1 MALELAPVPYP
12 PIIPAATPRADKAIG
27 ELQCEQVVL
36 AGPLIWECL
45 EEGRQSRYRSS
56 LIHLSTS
63 LSASTLIK
71 ADYPKQH
78 VSICAHY
85 DSSTHSK
92 EIFSLVV
99 KGMSN
104 SEIAA
109 ALCITESTVK
119 FHVGNIFKKVGHV
132 KRSELV
138 ADFKLRDI

>member
-85 DSSTHSK
+85 DSSTHSNIRFFDLSGFDHR
-92 EIFSLVV
+92 EVDRYL
-99 KGMSN
+99 
-104 SEIAA
+104 
-109 ALCITESTVK
+109 TVQAPR
-119 FHVGNIFKKVGHV
+119 I
-132 KRSELV
+132 
-138 ADFKLRDI
+138 

>member
-71 ADYPKQH
+71 VIYPKQQ
-78 VSICAHY
+78 C
-85 DSSTHSK
+85 
-92 EIFSLVV
+92 
-99 KGMSN
+99 
-104 SEIAA
+104 
-109 ALCITESTVK
+109 
-119 FHVGNIFKKVGHV
+119 
-132 KRSELV
+132 
-138 ADFKLRDI
+138 ADFVFNLCPL